1 MQCPACRHDA
11 PDSSRYCPSCGARV
25 DTSRAATLTVAEAD
39 RLPSSDALDGAQFVP
54 GTMLAGRYRIVALL
68 GRGGMGEVYRAEDLK
83 LGQAVALKFLAK
95 EVTHRAD
102 RLARFHQEVR
112 LARQVSHPNV
122 CRVHDIGEIAGQ
134 HFLSM
139 EYIDGEDLASLLR
152 RVGRLPSDK
161 ALELARQLCAGL
173 AAAHDRKVLHRDL
186 KPANV
191 LIDGR
196 GRAHLVDFGLADLT
210 DQRRGPSE
218 IAGTPGY
225 MAPEQQEGREVTT
238 RTDVYALGLVL
249 YEMFT
254 GKRALTVDGALL
266 GGRAQNDAPPASPS
280 THIPDLDPIIERV
293 IMRCLEHDPARRPPS
308 AIAVAAALPGGNPL
322 AAAVA
327 AGETPSPDMVAAAGE
342 AGTLSPAIG
351 ALCFAGVLIGLI
363 LLAPLTRD
371 DVSLIAL
378 TKIDRSP
385 QALTERAH
393 TVLRNLGYADPAADE
408 AIGYATDIDY
418 LKYIDEHDRSGARW
432 RALATAQPPGLL
444 FWYRQSPR
452 RLVPIG
458 GANIVTQLNPPITR
472 SGMVSLT
479 LDRTGRLVSLL
490 AVPVQAETSQDN
502 SGASVATFAADW
514 KPLFAAAGLSIAQFS
529 PAKPQWIPP
538 IFADARAAWEGAY
551 PDRPDVS
558 VRIEAAATLGRPV
571 YFETIAPWTRAKNE
585 DPAQGNTS
593 GERAGLYMRTI
604 VGPFVQV
611 VALLLALRNLRLG
624 RGDRRGA
631 MRLSLFLFAAG
642 AMSNALET
650 GDLQT
655 LTRGPVLVLFVPA
668 LVWLL
673 YIALEPH
680 IRRVWP
686 DTMIGWSRLLAGSVR
701 DPLVGR
707 DVLVGV
713 LVAIADALILALHTL
728 VRRWSGRPPQFPVG
742 ASSNPFDGM
751 AASSDLLLGGR
762 YALSR
767 IIGSVMSIPVWST
780 TMLTF
785 LLLFVF
791 FVLLR
796 RRSLAIAALI
806 LGLTTVYIVVYTGWL
821 LANSPADHFAPSFAD
836 VALFAAVQT
845 AVVLVA
851 VRFGLLTMLV
861 ASFVSVL
868 LTLLPIAIDSSVP
881 YASSSRLIVAT
892 VIALAAYGWH
902 TALAGRP
909 MFGGLVPT
917 VEPARHA

>member
-1 MQCPACRHDA
+1 MHCPACRRDV
-11 PDSSRYCPSCGARV
+11 PESSRYCPACGARV
-25 DTSRAATLTVAEAD
+25 DASQAPTLTVAAAD
-39 RLPSSDALDGAQFVP
+39 RLPSSDALDGAQFIP
-54 GTMLAGRYRIVALL
+54 GTMLAGRYRIVGLL

-83 LGQAVALKFLAK
+83 LGQAVALKFLPK

-122 CRVHDIGEIAGQ
+122 CRVHDIGETGGQ

-152 RVGRLPSDK
+152 RIGRLPSDK

-173 AAAHDRKVLHRDL
+173 AAAHDRRVLHRDL

-196 GRAHLVDFGLADLT
+196 GRAHLADFGLANLT
-210 DQRRGPSE
+210 DQRRDAPE
-218 IAGTPGY
+218 IAGTLGY
-225 MAPEQQEGREVTT
+225 MAPEQQEGSEVTT
-238 RTDVYALGLVL
+238 RTDVFALGLVL

-266 GGRAQNDAPPASPS
+266 GGRARNGAPPVSPS
-280 THIPDLDPIIERV
+280 THIPDLDPAIERV
-293 IMRCLEHDPARRPPS
+293 ILRCLERDPARRPAS
-308 AIAVAAALPGGNPL
+308 AIAVAAALPGGSPL
-322 AAAVA
+322 ATALA
-327 AGETPSPDMVAAAGE
+327 AGETPSPDLVAAAGE

-351 ALCFAGVLIGLI
+351 ALCFAGVLLGLI

-371 DVSLIAL
+371 VSLTGM
-378 TKIDRSP
+378 TKIDRGP

-393 TVLRNLGYADPAADE
+393 TVLRNLGYAEPAADE
-408 AIGYATDIDY
+408 AVGYATDIDY
-418 LKYIDEHDRSGARW
+418 LQYIDEHDRSATRW
-432 RALATAQPPGLL
+432 RALATVQPPGLL

-452 RLVPIG
+452 PLVPVG
-458 GANIVTQLNPPITR
+458 GANIVTRLNPPITR
-472 SGMVSLT
+472 SGMLSLT

-490 AVPVQAETSQDN
+490 AVPIQIDTVQGTP
-502 SGASVATFAADW
+502 GASAPASAANW
-514 KPLFAAAGLSIAQFS
+514 KPLFAEAGLPIAQLS

-551 PDRPDVS
+551 PDRPDVPI
-558 VRIEAAATLGRPV
+558 RIEAAATLGRPV
-571 YFETIAPWTRAKNE
+571 YFEIVAPWTRLRNE
-585 DPAQGNTS
+585 EPEPGSTS
-593 GERAGLYMRTI
+593 GERVGLFMRTV
-604 VGPFVQV
+604 VGPFVSV
-611 VALLLALRNLRLG
+611 VAVLLALRNLRLG

-631 MRLSLFLFAAG
+631 MRLSMFIFAAG
-642 AMSNALET
+642 AVSNALET
-650 GDLQT
+650 GDLSG
-655 LTRGPVLVLFVPA
+655 LSKGPTLVLFLPA
-668 LVWLL
+668 FVWLL
-673 YIALEPH
+673 YIAFEPH
-680 IRRVWP
+680 IRRIWP
-686 DTMIGWSRLLAGSVR
+686 ETMIGWSRLLAGSVR

-713 LVAIADALILALHTL
+713 LVAIGDGLILALHTL
-728 VRRWSGRPPQFPVG
+728 LRRWSGRPPQFPVG

-762 YALSR
+762 FALSR
-767 IIGSVMSIPVWST
+767 IIGSVMSIPVWSG

-785 LLLFVF
+785 LLLFVLY
-791 FVLLR
+791 VLLR
-796 RRSLAIAALI
+796 RRSLAMAAMI
-806 LGLTTVYIVVYTGWL
+806 LGLTVTYLVTHGGWL
-821 LANSPADHFAPSFAD
+821 LANAPADHFAPSVSD
-836 VALFAAVQT
+836 VALFAVVQT
-845 AVVLVA
+845 AIVLVA

-909 MFGGLVPT
+909 ILGALFLRD
-917 VEPARHA
+917 EPARHA

>member
-1 MQCPACRHDA
+1 M
-11 PDSSRYCPSCGARV
+11 
-25 DTSRAATLTVAEAD
+25 AAAD
-39 RLPSSDALDGAQFVP
+39 RLPSSDALDGAQFIP
-54 GTMLAGRYRIVALL
+54 GTMLAGRYRIVGLL

-83 LGQAVALKFLAK
+83 LGQAVALKFLPK

-122 CRVHDIGEIAGQ
+122 CRVHDIGEIGGQ

-152 RVGRLPSDK
+152 RIGRLPSDK

-173 AAAHDRKVLHRDL
+173 AAAHDRGVLHRDL

-196 GRAHLVDFGLADLT
+196 GRARIADFGLANLT
-210 DQRRGPSE
+210 DERRDAPE

-254 GKRALTVDGALL
+254 GKRALTVDGAFL
-266 GGRAQNDAPPASPS
+266 GGRAQNGAPPASPS
-280 THIPDLDPIIERV
+280 THIPDLDPAIERV
-293 IMRCLEHDPARRPPS
+293 ILRCLEHDPARRPPS

-322 AAAVA
+322 AAAIA
-327 AGETPSPDMVAAAGE
+327 AGETPSPDLVAAAGE

-363 LLAPLTRD
+363 LLAPLMR
-371 DVSLIAL
+371 DVSLIGL
-378 TKIDRSP
+378 TKIELGP

-408 AIGYATDIDY
+408 AVGYTTDIDY
-418 LKYIDEHDRSGARW
+418 LQHIDEHDRSATRW
-432 RALATAQPPGLL
+432 RALAASQPPALL

-458 GANIVTQLNPPITR
+458 GTDIVTRLNPPTTR

-490 AVPVQAETSQDN
+490 AVPAQTAMMQER
-502 SGASVATFAADW
+502 SVAPVQTSAADW
-514 KPLFAAAGLSIAQFS
+514 KPLFAEAGLAIAQFS
-529 PAKPQWIPP
+529 PAQPQWMPP
-538 IFADARAAWEGAY
+538 IFADGRAAWQGTY
-551 PDRPDVS
+551 PDRRDVPI
-558 VRIEAAATLGRPV
+558 RIEAAAVLGKPV
-571 YFETIAPWTRAKNE
+571 YFEIVAPWTLPTNE
-585 DPAQGNTS
+585 DRGLGQTS
-593 GERAGLYMRTI
+593 GERVGLLMRTA
-604 VGPFVQV
+604 
-611 VALLLALRNLRLG
+611 VAPLAFAIAVLLALRNLRLG

-631 MRLSLFLFAAG
+631 LRLSLFILAVGAA
-642 AMSNALET
+642 SNALET
-650 GDLQT
+650 GDLQV
-655 LTRGPVLVLFVPA
+655 LTKAPPDVVFVPA
-668 LVWLL
+668 FVWLL

-680 IRRVWP
+680 IRRIWP
-686 DTMIGWSRLLAGSVR
+686 EIMIGWSRLLAGSVR

-713 LVAIADALILALHTL
+713 LVAIGNGLIFGLHTFL
-728 VRRWSGRPPQFPVG
+728 RSWSGRPPQFPVG
-742 ASSNPFDGM
+742 ASGNPFDGM

-767 IIGSVMSIPVWST
+767 IVGSMVSIPVLLG
-780 TMLTF
+780 TMVTF
-785 LLLFVF
+785 LLLFVL

-796 RRSLAIAALI
+796 RRSLAMAAMI
-806 LGLTTVYIVVYTGWL
+806 LGLTVIYVVAHGGWL
-821 LANSPADHFAPSFAD
+821 LANAPADYFAPSVAD
-836 VALFAAVQT
+836 VVLFAGVQT
-845 AVVLVA
+845 AIVLVA

-909 MFGGLVPT
+909 MLGAVFLEGRT
-917 VEPARHA
+917 RPARLIRETSRFPQARIASSRVIVAFRRRS